1 MKFVDLVEAVT
12 NKKLKKLNDRL
23 SDMIKDDPNMLNRL
37 LDLDWRDTLQV
48 DSFCKDCFGDPSGI
62 YINTLDEQKRLLRR
76 IYDDRH
82 QESGSNFMR
91 PEYTAISF

>member
-12 NKKLKKLNDRL
+12 NKKLKKLNDTL
-23 SDMIKDDPNMLNRL
+23 SKMIQNDPTILHRL
-37 LDLDWRDTLQV
+37 LDLDWRDNVQV
-48 DSFCKDCFGDPSGI
+48 DSFCKECFGEPKGI

-76 IYDDRH
+76 IYNDRH
-82 QESGSNFMR
+82 KESGSNFMR